1 MSWKREKFTVFN
13 FEDKRNQSSAKA
25 TVSSLTRHH
34 ATQSVSV
41 TPNMEPQSGLPDSL
55 PGT

>member
-1 MSWKREKFTVFN
+1 MPWKRKKFTVFN

-25 TVSSLTRHH
+25 IVSSLTKHH

-41 TPNMEPQSGLPDSL
+41 TPNMEPQSGLPDPL